1 MLFDSIMHVTFY
13 CEDLKRSVAFYED
26 LGCQIKMAVKYKS
39 YLNRPDH
46 PFYQKALDTPDDY
59 CIVYMEVAPGQFI
72 ELFPKK
78 KGQSKHISFDEDTG
92 YSHFGTLVKDISAT
106 RDFLVSKGVKILS
119 GPKIGNSHTWQMW
132 IADPDDNRIEIMQ
145 YTDESYQVTGHID
158 E

>member
-1 MLFDSIMHVTFY
+1 MLFDSIMHVTFF
-13 CEDLKRSVAFYED
+13 CNDLNKTIMFYEN
-26 LGCQIKMAVKYKS
+26 LGCRIKMAVKYRA
-39 YLNRPDH
+39 YADRPDSDY
-46 PFYQKALDTPDDY
+46 FKKAQETPDDY

-72 ELFPKK
+72 ELYPKETE
-78 KGQSKHISFDEDTG
+78 QTEHISFNENTG
-92 YSHFGTLVKDISAT
+92 YSHFGTLVKDIFAT